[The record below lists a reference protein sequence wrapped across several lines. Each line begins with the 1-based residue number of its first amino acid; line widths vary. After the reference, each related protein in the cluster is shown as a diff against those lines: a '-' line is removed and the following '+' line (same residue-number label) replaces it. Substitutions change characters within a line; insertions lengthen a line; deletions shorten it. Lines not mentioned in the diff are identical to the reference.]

1 MKNMKNKTLIILCVF
16 LGFLPETNLFAQ
28 EQNINLGTSNFFSN
42 IEHSFVLK
50 GKDGRDSVLVLGN
63 KFEKTALVIGRT
75 GQKCKFNRMVVSWV
89 TKNGEKTSSHTGY
102 DYTAQYSSTKIILEK
117 DSLPIIATLV
127 NKEYFRI
134 EPLDDQNELHL
145 KYLRSNF
152 AHRFSLIDDH
162 SKQQRD
168 TTVRTIKIQM
178 KLSNI
183 NWKYE
188 DLHVILRDS
197 LSKEIEL
204 SSDRSDST
212 KWIIPSNLSAGSY
225 KILIKAKFIHDDYNY
240 CDELGN
246 SQVIQIEKVPDD
258 NIILRFLQECWEW
271 KWIIGGTLGAL
282 AIIFFA
288 CKIKHKQE
296 AEGGLISK
304 IKGFVCKIGRLG
316 KETSSKSALKE
327 EILKLKEKEKHYI
340 SQVKELE
347 YLNNLQKEDV
357 GALKEQVEKVQ
368 SELQGTQDKI
378 NDAEERATQ
387 WQKKTVEAE
396 KARDD
401 IKSKLRELNT
411 KAQKQIFDL
420 NHNFKDLTAEIQKLN
435 KEKSI
440 QVRKVEALTGHLAT
454 KDNIIKEVSAEKDK
468 LINQQ
473 MQFQVQLNKTE
484 KRFEQISKQQYLI
497 TKIDTTL
504 CVVCSELRAAFAN
517 VSSEQ
522 MMKRIVNPLMS
533 GIGLDNGVESYYEQW
548 ESHVLN
554 DIKGYFGVDSIYDLK
569 DEELAARLTSGFL
582 KEIAKTDSFSKLTRL
597 YLYAQVD
604 WIHPQLISMGF
615 DICTIEDAFMRMK
628 ALFAD
633 YNIILI
639 YPGLFVDE
647 MDDAKFMFNA
657 KCDVFDLFT
666 PDEHTRKLYTNSSLI
681 ADVLQVG
688 ISIAPDHYNRKAIV
702 SIPNI

>member
-212 KWIIPSNLSAGSY
+212 KWII
-225 KILIKAKFIHDDYNY
+225 
-240 CDELGN
+240 
-246 SQVIQIEKVPDD
+246 
-258 NIILRFLQECWEW
+258 
-271 KWIIGGTLGAL
+271 GGTLGAL

-327 EILKLKEKEKHYI
+327 EILKLKEKEKHYV